1 VIIIDLTG
9 FYLFLILTC
18 PPLLLFTNFPIKAK
32 ERVEMTAPFPF
43 ESMLVFG
50 WMASMLLIGVLLR
63 ARIPFF
69 QRFLFPSCLIGG
81 IIGLI
86 LVNLRVIKIAVSDL
100 EIFAYHFFNIS
111 FISVGLTHSNDPKDP
126 SPRSKV
132 FIRGPAWMAL
142 VQGSCFGLQAT
153 VGGLLVVLFGF
164 LGMELFP
171 TFGFLAPLGFE
182 EGPGQALSVGKV
194 WEGFGFEQAAT
205 IGLTFA
211 AIGYLF
217 AFFVGVPL
225 VNRGIRKGLA
235 TYGAKALP
243 RDFLTGV
250 MPADRQT
257 ESAGKLTL
265 HTGNVDSMAFQAAF
279 VGLVYLLTYA
289 FVKYVGLLL
298 PSDAAKIMWGFF
310 FVFGLVFAIC
320 VRLLIKK
327 FGAEHL
333 IDPGIQRRIT
343 GWSIDFLIVA
353 TVMAIQFLV
362 VWKYALPI
370 FLISIL
376 NGALTTMMVV
386 YLGKRLGEYNLERTA
401 AVYGAVTGTVS
412 CGLLL
417 LRISDPDFKTPVAI
431 EIAVMN
437 VLSIVPIGGCLLLV
451 NAPVWWNWGV
461 GTTSLVFLGVMAAGL
476 ALIRVLKF
484 LGPPKY

>member
-1 VIIIDLTG
+1 
-9 FYLFLILTC
+9 
-18 PPLLLFTNFPIKAK
+18 
-32 ERVEMTAPFPF
+32 MTAPFPF

-50 WMASMLLIGVLLR
+50 WLASMLLIGVLLR
-63 ARIPFF
+63 AKISFL
-69 QRFLFPSCLIGG
+69 QKFLFPSCLIGG

-86 LVNLRVIKIAVSDL
+86 LVNLRVIKITVSDL

-111 FISVGLTHSNDPKDP
+111 FISVGLTHGNNQKDNTP
-126 SPRSKV
+126 HGKV

-153 VGGLLVVLFGF
+153 VGGLLVIIFGIV
-164 LGMELFP
+164 GIELFP

-225 VNRGIRKGLA
+225 VNWGIRKALA
-235 TYGAKALP
+235 TYGEKALP
-243 RDFLTGV
+243 RDFLTGII
-250 MPADRQT
+250 PKEKQT
-257 ESAGKLTL
+257 ETAGKLTL
-265 HTGNVDSMAFQAAF
+265 HTGNIDSMAFQAAL

-289 FVKYVGLLL
+289 FVKHVGFLL
-298 PSDAAKIMWGFF
+298 PPDAAKIMWGFF

-320 VRLLIKK
+320 VRLLIQKL
-327 FGAEHL
+327 GAAHL
-333 IDPGIQRRIT
+333 IDSGIQRRIT

-353 TVMAIQFLV
+353 TVMAIQVLV

-370 FLISIL
+370 FLLSIL
-376 NGALTTMMVV
+376 NGVLTTMVVV

-417 LRISDPDFKTPVAI
+417 LRIADPDFKTPVAI

-437 VLSIVPIGGCLLLV
+437 VFSIVPIGGCLLLV
-451 NAPVWWNWGV
+451 NAPLWWNWGV
-461 GTTSLVFLGVMAAGL
+461 GATSLVFLGVMSVGL

-484 LGPPKY
+484 WGPPKF